1 MKAFSLFLALSVC
14 LIASSPAVV
23 LVEDLPNLN
32 NNILDQIRNY
42 AQYWQQ
48 TQNGLEQIARLGTQI
63 TNQVTQIENQVV
75 ELERLGNPQYYVNL
89 LHLSDFMAVAGALSA
104 GAGNTLTQIRSGA
117 NGVTALSYTAN
128 GLYSNLSGAV
138 DRFGNPVQYSNDSFR
153 KFAAVNQGYDAFDQ
167 SLRTYNQQAGSLQ
180 QQLTTAVNNL
190 NGSGD
195 LISSVKHL
203 GHLIGIQ
210 TEVIASGFN
219 ALLSAERVSA
229 QHQMN
234 QNDAARVQE
243 AQRQQQMQERQADL
257 QHLSGRLG
265 QAIGGSGSQTS
276 GVLP

>member
-1 MKAFSLFLALSVC
+1 MKKTLLFLVTSFSLA
-14 LIASSPAVV
+14 ASSPAVV
-23 LVEDLPNLN
+23 LVEDLPNLS

-42 AQYWQQ
+42 AQYAQQ
-48 TQNGLEQIARLGTQI
+48 TLNGFEQIARLGTQI

-104 GAGNTLTQIRSGA
+104 GAGNTLTQIQSGA
-117 NGVTALSYTAN
+117 NGIAALSYTAN
-128 GLYSNLSGAV
+128 GLYSNLSGTV
-138 DRFGNPVQYSNDSFR
+138 DRFGNPIQYSNDSFR
-153 KFAAVNQGYDAFDQ
+153 KFAAVNEGYDAFDQ
-167 SLRTYNQQAGSLQ
+167 SLRTYNQQSGSLQ

-243 AQRQQQMQERQADL
+243 AQRQQYMQERQADI

-265 QAIGGSGSQTS
+265 QAIGGSGAQTS

>member
-1 MKAFSLFLALSVC
+1 MKKTLLFLVTSFSLA
-14 LIASSPAVV
+14 ASSPAVV
-23 LVEDLPNLN
+23 LVEDLPNLS

-42 AQYWQQ
+42 AQYAQQ
-48 TQNGLEQIARLGTQI
+48 TLNGFEQIARLGTQI

-104 GAGNTLTQIRSGA
+104 GAGNTLTQIQSGA
-117 NGVTALSYTAN
+117 NGIAALSYTAN
-128 GLYSNLSGAV
+128 GLYSNLSGTV

-153 KFAAVNQGYDAFDQ
+153 KFAAVNEGYDAFDQ
-167 SLRTYNQQAGSLQ
+167 SLRTYNQQSGSLQ
-180 QQLTTAVNNL
+180 QQLTVAVNNL

-243 AQRQQQMQERQADL
+243 AQRQQEIQERQADL
-257 QHLSGRLG
+257 QQLSSRFGR
-265 QAIGGSGSQTS
+265 AIGGSGVQTS
-276 GVLP
+276 GGLP